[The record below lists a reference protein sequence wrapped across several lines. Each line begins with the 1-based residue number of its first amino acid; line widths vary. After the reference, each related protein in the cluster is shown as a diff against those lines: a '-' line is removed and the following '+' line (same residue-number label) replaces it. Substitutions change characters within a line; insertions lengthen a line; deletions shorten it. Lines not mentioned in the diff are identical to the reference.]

1 MAADRTQDE
10 SFPGEMRKRI
20 RGGLLIAVDVVPPV
34 DLDVHA
40 GGWQNWSGWRLALG
54 RLNPFG
60 KSGDPPGIVS
70 ILQRA
75 GQLPSLQTRRAR
87 IEAEIAD
94 LYLKPP
100 VQQFRILSA
109 WRCFVHMAPQALV
122 QPVREHVRLFSS
134 KEFVVRALD
143 PVDFAAAASDP
154 RPGFPDCKRVEGA
167 DPRAARSEMH
177 DVTGVRQDLVPAGHG
192 RVGAEPLVGD
202 AVQPSPQPANIR
214 ATGEALQA

>member
-1 MAADRTQDE
+1 
-10 SFPGEMRKRI
+10 MRKRI

-100 VQQFRILSA
+100 VQQFRILDFDVVEEAAEIGYSYGKA
-109 WRCFVHMAPQALV
+109 ELERWSDSRE
-122 QPVREHVRLFSS
+122 PVTTV
-134 KEFVVRALD
+134 
-143 PVDFAAAASDP
+143 AS
-154 RPGFPDCKRVEGA
+154 
-167 DPRAARSEMH
+167 
-177 DVTGVRQDLVPAGHG
+177 
-192 RVGAEPLVGD
+192 
-202 AVQPSPQPANIR
+202 
-214 ATGEALQA
+214 